1 MLLVLGLLAPAA
13 ASGDVL
19 VNAIHPST
27 VACGK
32 SVKLGVWY
40 QSSSGGPKWA
50 HITIE
55 TKAGKTVVW
64 HKNVVATTTWQY
76 WHYKGKCGTSYV
88 AIYTTSRGSAKFPFR
103 VRRGGGSHGRY

>member
-55 TKAGKTVVW
+55 TKTGKTVW

-88 AIYTTSRGSAKFPFR
+88 AIYTTARGSAKFPFR
-103 VRRGGGSHGRY
+103 VRRGGSHGRY